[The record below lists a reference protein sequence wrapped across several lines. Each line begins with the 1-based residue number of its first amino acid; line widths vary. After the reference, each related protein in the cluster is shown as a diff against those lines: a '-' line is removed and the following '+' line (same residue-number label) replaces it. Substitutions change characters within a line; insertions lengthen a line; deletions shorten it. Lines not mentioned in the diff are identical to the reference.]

1 MSASTDHSG
10 PSVATGAIPPSA
22 DSALSLTFVWR
33 VGGLWYLV
41 LLLGGLAAGLW
52 PAAIY
57 PQRGDISAA
66 PLPTLQTLAEA
77 QLAFILIVQPL
88 LVIGRAERSP
98 AGVSSALLMWESVV
112 LMGITAPFYV
122 GAAWLADA
130 TAADVARTAFYVLC
144 CWPMGWALAYHL
156 RRGGARSAAVVLL
169 AAVAIVLPAL
179 YYLAR
184 EFILPGGPAEKLL
197 WLWQIA
203 PATFVWDVAASRSAS
218 WLPQP
223 LWAGVLWLSAALV
236 IGVARLLFS
245 SSPDEK

>member
-1 MSASTDHSG
+1 MSASTDHPG
-10 PSVATGAIPPSA
+10 PSTAAGAKNAPA
-22 DSALSLTFVWR
+22 DSASPLSFFWR
-33 VGGLWYLV
+33 AGGLGYLAM
-41 LLLGGLAAGLW
+41 LLAGLAAGLW

-88 LVIGRAERSP
+88 LVMWRADRSP
-98 AGVSSALLMWESVV
+98 AGVSSAALMWESV
-112 LMGITAPFYV
+112 LLLGIAAPFYA

-144 CWPMGWALAYHL
+144 CWPMGWAMAYHL
-156 RRGGARSAAVVLL
+156 RPGGARSAAIVLL
-169 AAVAIVLPAL
+169 AMVAIGLPAL

-184 EFILPGGPAEKLL
+184 EFLLPGGPAEKLL

-203 PATFVWDVAASRSAS
+203 PATFAWDVAASRTAS

-223 LWAGVLWLSAALV
+223 LWAGVVWLSAALL